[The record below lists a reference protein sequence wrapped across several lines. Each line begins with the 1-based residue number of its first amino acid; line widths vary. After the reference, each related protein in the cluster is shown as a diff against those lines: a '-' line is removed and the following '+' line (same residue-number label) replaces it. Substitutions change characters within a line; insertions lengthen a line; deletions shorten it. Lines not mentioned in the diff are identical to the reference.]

1 MNRKLI
7 IIGFLAIAI
16 VAITILLTSQAS
28 DVGKTTID
36 SEEKAI
42 AYAKTDPDVNA
53 FVNKWENGVEFWAY
67 KNDSNWKVEIVPV
80 RTADIAFGILFNQ
93 DGGIISKGREGGM

>member
-1 MNRKLI
+1 MDKKIVKL
-7 IIGFLAIAI
+7 GLLAAI
-16 VAITILLTSQAS
+16 VAVILIISFTATKNIT
-28 DVGKTTID
+28 KID
-36 SEEKAI
+36 TEEKAI
-42 AYAKTDPDVNA
+42 AYAKTDPDVNT

-93 DGGIISKGREGGM
+93 DRTIISKGIEGGM